1 MKFSACALV
10 LLTAVA
16 AAPGTT
22 QAQMPLK
29 MPLGLDAGAVVV
41 HPDNP
46 LSAEKIAL
54 GKQFFWDKRW
64 SGTKTVACVTC
75 HLPHHGWSDP
85 DRFSLESTGKRGT
98 RHSPTLVNRTFSGL
112 QQWTGAR
119 ASLEIQA
126 FNSRDRHPEAKWFAE
141 IPYYRTEF
149 RKIFG
154 RDLDAPGVAQ
164 AIAAY
169 VRTILSGNAPYDR
182 FRAGDAAAI
191 SPAARRGLA
200 LFEGKAGC
208 VVCHRGFN
216 FTDEGYHNLGVSME
230 LPKPDLGRHVVTKV
244 EADKGAFKTPTLRD
258 VAQRGPFMHDGS
270 LRTLEE
276 VIAFYNRGGAPNPW
290 ISPLLRPLGLTADE
304 QTDLLEFMQALTGHV
319 SPEVSSAPAL
329 PE

>member
-1 MKFSACALV
+1 MNVTARAL
-10 LLTAVA
+10 LLLVALA
-16 AAPGTT
+16 AAPDAA
-22 QAQMPLK
+22 QAQSLK
-29 MPLGLDAGAVVV
+29 IPPGLDASAVVV
-41 HPDNP
+41 YPDNP
-46 LSAEKIAL
+46 ITPEKIAL

-85 DRFSLESTGKRGT
+85 DQFSLESTGKRGT

-119 ASLEIQA
+119 ASLEVQA
-126 FNSRDRHPEAKWFAE
+126 FNSRDRHPEARWFAE

-154 RDLDAPGVAQ
+154 RELDATGVAQ

-169 VRTILSGNAPYDR
+169 VRTILSGDAPYDR
-182 FRAGDAAAI
+182 FRAGDAGAI

-216 FTDEGYHNLGVSME
+216 FTDEGYHNLGVGME
-230 LPKPDLGRHVVTKV
+230 RPKPDLGRYTVTNV

-258 VAQRGPFMHDGS
+258 AAQRGPFMHDGS

-276 VIAFYNRGGAPNPW
+276 VIVFYNRGGAPNPW
-290 ISPLLRPLGLTADE
+290 RSPLLRPLGLTAAE
-304 QTDLLEFMQALTGHV
+304 QADLLEFMQTLTGLV
-319 SPEVSSAPAL
+319 PVEVSSAPTL